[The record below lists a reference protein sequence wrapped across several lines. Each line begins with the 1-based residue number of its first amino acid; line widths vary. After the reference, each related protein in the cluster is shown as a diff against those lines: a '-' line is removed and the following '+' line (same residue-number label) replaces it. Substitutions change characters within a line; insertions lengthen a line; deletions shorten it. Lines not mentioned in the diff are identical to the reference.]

1 MRAELNLHRCKK
13 KEKYLLYVVKEKKEK
28 EAHWLTFLFFIKLN
42 VKVK

>member
-1 MRAELNLHRCKK
+1 MRLLCVCLYVKK
-13 KEKYLLYVVKEKKEK
+13 KKKYLLYVVKEKKEK